1 MTNQEQVIR
10 ARLAI
15 LTMAAELKNVAKVCR
30 IAGVSRSQFY
40 AMKKLYEIHGKAG
53 LAPRARRRPVMPNR
67 TPPLLEEQILLN
79 TRRNPTL
86 SYIRLSGEMESDG
99 IGVSPA
105 MVRYVWQRHGLSTR
119 SARLEWT
126 KGFNGAASQKP
137 SDDPYELRS
146 VQQLS
151 P

>member
-1 MTNQEQVIR
+1 MTSHEQLIR

-15 LTMAAELKNVAKVCR
+15 LIMATELRNVARVCR
-30 IAGVSRSQFY
+30 LAGVSRSQFY
-40 AMKKLYEIHGKAG
+40 AMKKSYEIHGKEG
-53 LAPRARRRPVMPNR
+53 LAPRVRRKPDMPNR

-79 TRRNPTL
+79 TRRNPTF

-126 KGFNGAASQKP
+126 RGFNIPSQKS
-137 SDDPYELRS
+137 SDNPFELRS
-146 VQQLS
+146 VQQSIL
-151 P
+151 